1 MANENV
7 RHMSKLSLA
16 SHEGESGSA
25 PSRTTPSASGTT
37 PRGGQNS
44 EPSPPPGHVPG
55 LSVAQELGSQ
65 EDTGSHAP
73 SGLPNGHSQPA
84 RNFHGMLEEARQ
96 QYRRQN
102 LVACRNICSQVLRS
116 PNCPTYAT
124 VNALHLLSGTVSIGK
139 GFDYLQQA
147 RQTIDE
153 ASRAG
158 DTDALRTLR
167 EKTAELQALYEKE
180 NAGEYATP
188 WPNNGEEQ

>member
-7 RHMSKLSLA
+7 RDMSKLSLA

-25 PSRTTPSASGTT
+25 PSRTSPSASGTT
-37 PRGGQNS
+37 PRSGRNS
-44 EPSPPPGHVPG
+44 EPSPPPGHVPA

-65 EDTGSHAP
+65 EDSHAP

-84 RNFHGMLEEARQ
+84 QNFHGMLEEAR
-96 QYRRQN
+96 RK
-102 LVACRNICSQVLRS
+102 AKSRS
-116 PNCPTYAT
+116 ATYAT